1 MNKPIA
7 TVARTNEILKRFD
20 LNAKK
25 TFGQNFIIEP
35 RIVEKIADN
44 SQCQDGAAIEIGP
57 GIGALTEQLAL
68 RAKHVTCYEID
79 ERLRDVLEYS
89 LEDYDNIDIIFEDF
103 LTCDLKSKVDELKEK
118 YGKVVIAAN
127 LPY

>member
-35 RIVEKIADN
+35 RIVEKIAEVV
-44 SQCQDGAAIEIGP
+44 EI
-57 GIGALTEQLAL
+57 
-68 RAKHVTCYEID
+68 
-79 ERLRDVLEYS
+79 
-89 LEDYDNIDIIFEDF
+89 
-103 LTCDLKSKVDELKEK
+103 
-118 YGKVVIAAN
+118 
-127 LPY
+127 

>member
-7 TVARTNEILKRFD
+7 TVARTNEILQRFD

-35 RIVEKIADN
+35 RIVEKIAES
-44 SQCQDGAAIEIGP
+44 SQCHDGAAIEIGP

-79 ERLRDVLEYS
+79 ERLKDVLAYS
-89 LEDYDNIDIIFEDF
+89 LEEYENVDIIFEDF
-103 LTCDLKSKVDELKEK
+103 LNCFF
-118 YGKVVIAAN
+118 VIFISCSDKFVIIN
-127 LPY
+127 I